1 MPESKMYKFR
11 AKSQILWDNGG
22 YREHEAVSAEAAM
35 NYFNKLEMRVTKDTL
50 EIYSGG
56 RWVIYSK
63 I

>member
-1 MPESKMYKFR
+1 MPEPRLYKFR

-22 YREHEAVSAEAAM
+22 YREYEAPSVESAM
-35 NYFNKLEMRVTKDTL
+35 NYFNKLEMRVTRDTI
-50 EIYSGG
+50 EVYSGG